1 MRRRELSEPYV
12 IRVDKLF
19 SIHLPATIR
28 NAPLADLTPHQLA
41 RALSKSNS
49 SPTALRLV
57 QRFIG
62 HIFEAAAPAQPSFL
76 HFARDLDNHLQLQGG
91 CFFSRFTELKDL
103 TEEYYKRLFQRLEAE
118 ETYWQQAMCVRLFFE
133 LWTPFNRLMGARC
146 DGIVDRRWYPYP
158 LSERRLNLRY
168 GGRIDEHVGAL
179 LERVRSLGAERF
191 GFNPYWFPSQFGR
204 KFNHIRTVDTIWHN
218 TLGDLGERHFPLR
231 NIALSYKRS
240 VFRLRSVCN
249 LM

>member
-62 HIFEAAAPAQPSFL
+62 HIFEAAAPL
-76 HFARDLDNHLQLQGG
+76 
-91 CFFSRFTELKDL
+91 SR
-103 TEEYYKRLFQRLEAE
+103 
-118 ETYWQQAMCVRLFFE
+118 
-133 LWTPFNRLMGARC
+133 PFC
-146 DGIVDRRWYPYP
+146 I
-158 LSERRLNLRY
+158 LR
-168 GGRIDEHVGAL
+168 A
-179 LERVRSLGAERF
+179 
-191 GFNPYWFPSQFGR
+191 
-204 KFNHIRTVDTIWHN
+204 T
-218 TLGDLGERHFPLR
+218 
-231 NIALSYKRS
+231 
-240 VFRLRSVCN
+240 
-249 LM
+249 